1 MGVKQVTVGVVAVF
15 DGHNGAEASDMASKL
30 LLEYF
35 ALHTYFLL
43 DATFSVVLK
52 KLSGRLPNAGE
63 RDIVFQ
69 VLNWDEEP
77 GGHEL
82 NFERCF
88 NMYIQD
94 MVLFQFL
101 VLEKQIKLL
110 ISIADMLAQ
119 I

>member
-1 MGVKQVTVGVVAVF
+1 
-15 DGHNGAEASDMASKL
+15 MASKL

-52 KLSGRLPNAGE
+52 KHSGRLPNVGE
-63 RDIVFQ
+63 RDIVLQ
-69 VLNWDEEP
+69 VLNWDEEL

-88 NMYIQD
+88 HMYTQD
-94 MVLFQFL
+94 MFMFQFL
-101 VLEKQIKLL
+101 VLEKW
-110 ISIADMLAQ
+110 IAVGD